1 MTSNG
6 SSHVGPIKERR
17 LSFHRIRH
25 PDGPYTSLTRKHIGL
40 STSQLLL
47 GHRHF
52 NHRSSPPQA
61 RAQDKTIDFRLS
73 HSQRPIAEA
82 RLPRLELK
90 TGSPTSAHPTSIHTP
105 PSSSFPPPASIP
117 IPITA
122 PQRVHPSPQS
132 SSQSFDCDRAMDPR
146 AMQKN
151 PLTLAA
157 LRSGEPKRG
166 PLARGSS
173 KRQSGHRPTMDWS
186 CSGPR

>member
-90 TGSPTSAHPTSIHTP
+90 TGLPTSAHPTSTNISAHPTSTRIP
-105 PSSSFPPPASIP
+105 PSSSSPPPASIP
-117 IPITA
+117 IP
-122 PQRVHPSPQS
+122 
-132 SSQSFDCDRAMDPR
+132 SQLHNGSIHHHSRLLNHLIATERWTQEQC
-146 AMQKN
+146 
-151 PLTLAA
+151 
-157 LRSGEPKRG
+157 KRT
-166 PLARGSS
+166 
-173 KRQSGHRPTMDWS
+173 H
-186 CSGPR
+186 